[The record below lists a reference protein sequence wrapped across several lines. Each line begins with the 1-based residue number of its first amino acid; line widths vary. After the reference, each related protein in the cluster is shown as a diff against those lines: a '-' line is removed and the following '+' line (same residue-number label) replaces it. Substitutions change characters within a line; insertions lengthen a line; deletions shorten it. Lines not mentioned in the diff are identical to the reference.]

1 MHSAQI
7 QQSSHFV
14 ECHGHQLHVRR
25 IHTENSEQR
34 RTPILML
41 HGSIEN
47 GRIFYTKSGKGLA
60 GYLAKQGFDI
70 FVADYRG
77 RGFSTPSV
85 KEKND
90 HGYHDVTTKDIPAL
104 VDYVFQETQQACHVI
119 CHSWGGVMFA
129 SAYIRFPD
137 LHKKV
142 KSMVKF
148 GTKRQVTVMNI
159 ERLLKVDLFWKW
171 FAPWYTKKAGYL
183 DAKKMNVGAD
193 SEPRQAIIESIA
205 WVSKSK
211 WIDPIDAFDYAEA
224 AKATNWPPTW
234 HLTGVSDYS
243 LGHQTDV
250 KLFMDECQNP
260 NASFTLLSKQ
270 NGNAKDY
277 DHIDIL
283 TAPAA
288 VEDHFPQVLD
298 FLNKHDE

>member
-1 MHSAQI
+1 MHSANI
-7 QQSSHFV
+7 IQSSQFV
-14 ECHGHQLHVRR
+14 TCNEHQLHVRR
-25 IHTENSEQR
+25 IHTEDESKK

-60 GYLAKQGFDI
+60 GFLAKQGFDI

-77 RGFSTPSV
+77 RGESTPSV

-90 HGYHDVTTKDIPAL
+90 HGYHSVTTEDIPTL
-104 VDYVFQETQQACHVI
+104 VDYVYQQTHQACHVI

-129 SAYIRFPD
+129 SAYVRFPE
-137 LHKKV
+137 LQSKV

-148 GTKRQVTVMNI
+148 GTKRQVSVMNI

-183 DAKKMNVGAD
+183 DAKKMKVGAD
-193 SEPRQAIIESIA
+193 SEPRQALLESIE
-205 WVSKSK
+205 WVKKSV
-211 WIDPIDAFDYAEA
+211 WVDPVDAFDYAEK
-224 AKATNWPPTW
+224 AKSTDWPPTW

-250 KLFMDECQNP
+250 KLFMDECS
-260 NASFTLLSKQ
+260 NAKAKFSLLSKQ
-270 NGNAKDY
+270 NGNALDY

-283 TAPAA
+283 TAPEA
-288 VEDHFPQVLD
+288 VNDHFPEVLA
-298 FLNKHDE
+298 FLNEHD